1 MENELDFTKLE
12 ELIIQDQKLL
22 FTITSYIMILVVC
35 TNQIITLSPLI
46 GTTAMII
53 YFLINATFLSQFFF
67 KEEKPFLRFTL
78 GSLLLIVFLG
88 LVAEAVMIIYNLDIV
103 RSAVV
108 LGIMTALCSLS
119 NKWMKRKNVK

>member
-1 MENELDFTKLE
+1 MENKLDLIKLE
-12 ELIIQDQKLL
+12 ELIIRDQKLL

-35 TNQIITLSPLI
+35 TNQTINLSPLI
-46 GTTAMII
+46 SATAMIV

-67 KEEKPFLRFTL
+67 REEELFLRFTL

-103 RSAVV
+103 RTAVV
-108 LGIMTALCSLS
+108 LATLTALCSLS
-119 NKWMKRKNVK
+119 NKWMKRKNVN